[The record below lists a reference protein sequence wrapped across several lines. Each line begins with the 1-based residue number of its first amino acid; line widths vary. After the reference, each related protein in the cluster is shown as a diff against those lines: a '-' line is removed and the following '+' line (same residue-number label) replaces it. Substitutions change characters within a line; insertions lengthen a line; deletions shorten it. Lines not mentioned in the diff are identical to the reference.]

1 MFKRFLDYVEIK
13 TKITSVFA
21 FVLSLSYLFTLELEL
36 NWQATSVF
44 FAGMFL
50 FDLTTTSIN
59 NYIDTKTNNLALQFK
74 RAKAKAIT
82 FILLG
87 ISIFFGLWLVILT
100 DIVVLITGTLCFLI
114 GIVYTFGPIPIS
126 RQPWGEFF
134 SGVLYGFFIPFLIL
148 YINMPRG
155 TLISLGLEWGKISLE
170 LKVLPL
176 ICLGLLAIV
185 PICATAN
192 IMLANNICDLERD
205 IKVKRYTL
213 PYYLEEK
220 ALYLFAGLYY
230 ISYASIIV
238 MIIMGMISPI
248 ALLILV
254 TIIPV
259 QKNIKIFFKDQ
270 NKKSTFNVAIKNY
283 LWIMNSSILCFILTG
298 IVN

>member
-1 MFKRFLDYVEIK
+1 MVKRFLDYVEIK

-21 FVLSLSYLFTLELEL
+21 FILSLSYLFALGIEL
-36 NWQATSVF
+36 NWQTTSVF

-74 RAKAKAIT
+74 RAKAKAII

-100 DIVVLITGTLCFLI
+100 DIVVLITGALCFLI

-148 YINMPRG
+148 YINMPG
-155 TLISLGLEWGKISLE
+155 ETFLNLGLEWEKISLE

-176 ICLGLLAIV
+176 IYLGLLAIV
-185 PICATAN
+185 PVCTTSN

-213 PYYLEEK
+213 PYYLGEK

-248 ALLILV
+248 AFLLLV

-259 QKNIKIFFKDQ
+259 QKNIKIFFKEQ
-270 NKKSTFNVAIKNY
+270 NKESTFNVAIKNY
-283 LWIMNSSILCFILTG
+283 LWIMNSSVLCFILTG
-298 IVN
+298 IIS